1 MGEENRFVPNDS
13 LIEEF
18 MDLPELLAR
27 VENDRELLTELLVMF
42 RDELPGLLNTLHQ
55 VINLGDLAQAA
66 RVAHTLKGMSA
77 NLSLR
82 RGTALIKDVE
92 QAAQI
97 GDISLIKNRLVP
109 LDSEIAAFLTAI
121 DAFTVGT

>member
-55 VINLGDLAQAA
+55 AINLGDLAQAA

-77 NLSLR
+77 NLSLV

>member
-55 VINLGDLAQAA
+55 AIYLGDLAQAA

-97 GDISLIKNRLVP
+97 GDISLIKNRLVR

>member
-55 VINLGDLAQAA
+55 AIYLGDLAQAA

-97 GDISLIKNRLVP
+97 GDIYLIKNRLVP

>member
-1 MGEENRFVPNDS
+1 MGEENRFEPNDS

-55 VINLGDLAQAA
+55 AIYLGDLAQAA

>member
-82 RGTALIKDVE
+82 RGTDLIKDIE

>member
-55 VINLGDLAQAA
+55 VIDLGDLAQAA

>member
-55 VINLGDLAQAA
+55 AIYLGDLAQAA

>member
-1 MGEENRFVPNDS
+1 MGKENRFVPNDS

-42 RDELPGLLNTLHQ
+42 RNELPGLLNILHR
-55 VINLGDLAQAA
+55 VIDLGDLSQAA

-121 DAFTVGT
+121 DAFTVGM

>member
-55 VINLGDLAQAA
+55 AINLGDLAQAA

>member
-55 VINLGDLAQAA
+55 VIDLGDLAQAA
-66 RVAHTLKGMSA
+66 RIAHTLKGMSA